1 MGKSLV
7 IKVLGKRNNL
17 SEFSLFVAFAFLIFL
32 LSSLVPAQVI
42 IKEKVEI
49 NPQTINPDYQISTL
63 DPCPSISR
71 PQYYQSVYSCSGFPI
86 EPYQQLYPFQS
97 GTFLIFNPTTL
108 YEAEIISG
116 TDYAYF
122 ERVEYIDSAGNFY
135 PYETFGTLLSGLT
148 GAELSGTG
156 DFIGYEGAGTF
167 ERENSTVYRVRFDN
181 YSLPEASVTI
191 RIKNLN
197 DNSYTDWH
205 TLIVNPDLRFVNQQ
219 YEADTLLHYYS
230 KDVTPKFMNANSPC
244 SHPGYGGCPPDNVTF
259 NIEIIEGQ
267 QFGSIKNS
275 ETSETATS
283 FTGLSYNKLNTTFTY
298 YANGEQPDSTSTVKI
313 RHSSS
318 DADIIPMEFS
328 FTVKKNNIPPPSEG
342 GSIFVKMDK
351 KVVIPGDTVNV
362 QLLWIDEV
370 NDTVEFSQIQRFKV
384 DLAEGSEY
392 GTILDAET
400 GDTSDTFTEITNEF
414 KVIVNSQIEQQ
425 QAKIVLVVEADLMI
439 FTRPVG
445 VNNGTKTAK
454 QLLKNSID
462 KVDEE
467 GGTNTDFIIIGNH
480 LVGVGEI
487 TITKTPFIVEIMPA
501 VVSAGDTAK
510 IIPMKLNPDGTTTP
524 FDSLQTFEL
533 GMLDGCLLGKLR
545 NQGIDT
551 NYFYGVT
558 QPFYFIAD
566 TSADSGSVNIRVGV
580 IDMNPQ
586 NRSLANSNNNTPE
599 SDNPVSCA
607 NVSFVENLYVNA
619 NLVMGN
625 GCDRYP
631 CNEVILQP
639 NLTYENFQDGTFS
652 TNACIDVI
660 PERGTGVFQTVPKE
674 THKSY
679 EIYFNIENITA
690 CYELNFD
697 RWKFG
702 HKLPLFP
709 YFKVIIDTCPNNAI
723 QFGYKPISSI
733 SEIKYRYHDSLKL
746 CLAKIDLEGHRN
758 YPPAITYGYVFMQVD
773 YSHEQAHGE
782 DYKNLIDSLQNAF
795 LYPSLDSLQIGCAQ
809 VADNT
814 QAKIIYK
821 EELIRILVGQT
832 YNGKIIF
839 SGFENRLSIGKENHS
854 KGSYLINGKILSY
867 EEYINKFPIV
877 ENTINVLM
885 ADFKNIWNCK

>member
-7 IKVLGKRNNL
+7 IKVLDKQRRAYKISLLASRFSLLIFTFYLLLLASNL
-17 SEFSLFVAFAFLIFL
+17 S
-32 LSSLVPAQVI
+32 AQVI

-49 NPQTINPDYQISTL
+49 NPQTINPEYQISAL
-63 DPCPSISR
+63 DPCPGISR

-97 GTFLIFNPTTL
+97 GTFLIFNPTTM

-122 ERVEYIDSAGNFY
+122 ERVEYIDSTGNFF

-167 ERENSTVYRVRFDN
+167 ERENSSVYRVRFDN

-283 FTGLSYNKLNTTFTY
+283 FTGLSYNNLNTTFIY

-318 DADIIPMEFS
+318 DADIVPMEFS
-328 FTVKKNNIPPPSEG
+328 FTIKKNNIPPPSEG
-342 GSIFVKMDK
+342 GSIYVKMDK

-362 QLLWIDEV
+362 QLLWVDEV

-392 GTILDAET
+392 GTILDAAT

-414 KVIVNSQIEQQ
+414 KVIVNPQIDQQ
-425 QAKIVLVVEADLMI
+425 QAKIVLVAEADLMI
-439 FTRPVG
+439 FTRPVSI
-445 VNNGTKTAK
+445 NNGTKTAE
-454 QLLKNSID
+454 QLQKNSVD

-487 TITKTPFIVEIMPA
+487 TITKTPFIIEIVPA
-501 VVSAGDTAK
+501 VVSAGDTAQ
-510 IIPMKLNPDGTTTP
+510 IIPMKLNSDGTTTP
-524 FDSLQTFEL
+524 FDSHQTFEL
-533 GMLDGCLLGKLR
+533 GMLDGCALGYLSAETDS
-545 NQGIDT
+545 N
-551 NYFYGVT
+551 NYFYEVK

-566 TSADSGSVNIRVGV
+566 TSADSGSVIIRVGV
-580 IDMNPQ
+580 IEMNQQ
-586 NRSLANSNNNTPE
+586 NRSLTNNNTNIEKDTPSE
-599 SDNPVSCA
+599 FCFLNSYQT
-607 NVSFVENLYVNA
+607 NLYVDKSVVLESVCSKLPKCTENNAGKKPDFEIMDFPDGTDGNYKCNNVSGITYMLWSEDEKKLFLPIQIENCYDENA
-619 NLVMGN
+619 NVVQFGIKDDLITLRAIVTACEDVIIGQDYRILYNTAELKTKVPQNLSALTRLYLDLDIFLDYFTKERPNAPAYYPIELAWEHEFQHKKNYVDEIFNVVNKDFDYLDYSRVDVSCGKYGN
-625 GCDRYP
+625 MNDVVDEMKY
-631 CNEVILQP
+631 
-639 NLTYENFQDGTFS
+639 NFEKRFSYFEKESIKYQFKVWGKKDGT
-652 TNACIDVI
+652 
-660 PERGTGVFQTVPKE
+660 PEEIENYRKNENE
-674 THKSY
+674 TH
-679 EIYFNIENITA
+679 
-690 CYELNFD
+690 
-697 RWKFG
+697 
-702 HKLPLFP
+702 
-709 YFKVIIDTCPNNAI
+709 NAI
-723 QFGYKPISSI
+723 APRVI
-733 SEIKYRYHDSLKL
+733 
-746 CLAKIDLEGHRN
+746 
-758 YPPAITYGYVFMQVD
+758 
-773 YSHEQAHGE
+773 GE
-782 DYKNLIDSLQNAF
+782 YKN
-795 LYPSLDSLQIGCAQ
+795 QIQ
-809 VADNT
+809 
-814 QAKIIYK
+814 
-821 EELIRILVGQT
+821 
-832 YNGKIIF
+832 
-839 SGFENRLSIGKENHS
+839 
-854 KGSYLINGKILSY
+854 
-867 EEYINKFPIV
+867 
-877 ENTINVLM
+877 VLM
-885 ADFKNIWNCK
+885 KQLLN